1 VNDLKNLIPVILSGG
16 SGTRLWPSSRKS
28 LPKQF
33 KGFNNI
39 GTLFSHTLNRVNE
52 LNGCNDLI
60 VVSAREYEFLIK
72 KHTDNFNKETI
83 LILEE
88 ISKNTAAAIFFSA
101 LCALEKSE
109 DSILCIMPSDH
120 WIEDFKKFKDTIK
133 EGINY
138 AKKNHWVTFGIK
150 PLEPSTGFGY
160 IKVKKRQNFI
170 IQDVIEFIEKP
181 SITRANN
188 FLKEGNYYWNA
199 GIFLV
204 SAKKVMQSYNQHNLE
219 LKKML
224 EKAWS
229 YRQFSKNKYIISKIH
244 MNKMP
249 NISIDKAIMEH
260 ENSIKLVP
268 FNSNWSDIGNW
279 DSMNAL
285 FCKYSNNKDN
295 SILIDSRNTQ
305 IVSSDRVVVGIGLED
320 LIVIDE
326 SDATLIFKK
335 GQSEK
340 VKEVVEILKN
350 EKKNVAV
357 EYNYEFRP
365 WGKFEI
371 LLDSIECKVKKITV
385 DPYKSL
391 SYQYHL
397 KRSEHWTVVS
407 GQAEVILDGIKSVH
421 NVGESIVIPVN
432 VKHSLANNQKEILI
446 IIEVQYGTYY
456 GEDDIIRVSD
466 PYNR

>member
-1 VNDLKNLIPVILSGG
+1 MKNLIPVILSGG

-33 KGFNNI
+33 KEFKNI
-39 GTLFSHTLNRVNE
+39 GSLFNHTLNRVNE
-52 LNGCNDLI
+52 LNGCKDLI

-72 KHTDNFNKETI
+72 KHTNRFNKESV

-88 ISKNTAAAIFFSA
+88 TSKNTAAAIFFA
-101 LCALEKSE
+101 AIRALEKSD

-120 WIEDFKKFKDTIK
+120 WIEDFKKFTTLIK
-133 EGINY
+133 KGIKY
-138 AKKNHWVTFGIK
+138 AEQHSWVTFGIK
-150 PLEPSTGFGY
+150 PTEPSIGFGY
-160 IKVKKRQNFI
+160 IKVNDNKSTGIK
-170 IQDVIEFIEKP
+170 DVIKFIEKP
-181 SITRANN
+181 DIKRAKI
-188 FLKEGNYYWNA
+188 FLSEGNYYWNA

-204 SAKKVMQSYNQHNLE
+204 SAKTVLKSFDVYNLE
-219 LKKML
+219 LKKNL

-229 YRQFSKNKYIISKIH
+229 NSVKSENKHIILKPYMEKI
-244 MNKMP
+244 P
-249 NISIDKAIMEH
+249 NISIDKAIMEYQ
-260 ENSIKLVP
+260 NNIKLIQ
-268 FNSNWSDIGNW
+268 FDSNWSDIGNW

-285 FCKYSNNKDN
+285 LSKYDHTDNK
-295 SILIDSRNTQ
+295 SILIDSKNTQ
-305 IVSSDRVVVGIGLED
+305 IQSSERVVVGIGLED
-320 LIVIDE
+320 LIIVDE
-326 SDATLIFKK
+326 MDVTLIFKK

-340 VKEVVEILKN
+340 VKSVVENLK
-350 EKKNVAV
+350 KDKNNLTE

-371 LLDSIECKVKKITV
+371 LLNSSECKVKKIIV
-385 DPYKSL
+385 DPFKAL

-397 KRSEHWTVVS
+397 KRSEHWTIVS
-407 GQAEVILDGIKSVH
+407 GRADVTLDGTKTVH
-421 NVGESIVIPVN
+421 SVGESIVIPVG
-432 VKHSLANNQKEILI
+432 VKHSLANNYKELLI